1 VPALSPAGLAKV
13 ERYLLPTERAVI
25 TVRRHWAVVAE
36 PIFTALAT
44 LAVAITIDVRLPVAV
59 PFVRDVLWVGW
70 ALVALRTVWHLLERS
85 QDWFVVTDQRLLLTY
100 GLLTRRVAIMPLA
113 KVTDMSYNVS
123 ILGRLL
129 KYGEFVFESAG
140 QDQALRTINFLPDSR
155 NLFNVLSNELFGPE
169 GVASRR
175 RKRSSSSD
183 D

>member
-1 VPALSPAGLAKV
+1 MPALSPAGLAKV

-36 PIFTALAT
+36 PLLTALVT
-44 LAVAITIDVRLPVAV
+44 LAVAITADVRLPVDL
-59 PFVRDVLWVGW
+59 PFVRDVLWFGW
-70 ALVALRTVWHLLERS
+70 ALVAVRAAWRLLERS

-129 KYGEFVFESAG
+129 HYGEFVFESAG

-155 NLFNVLSNELFGPE
+155 TLFNVLSNELFGPE

-175 RKRSSSSD
+175 RKRSPSSD